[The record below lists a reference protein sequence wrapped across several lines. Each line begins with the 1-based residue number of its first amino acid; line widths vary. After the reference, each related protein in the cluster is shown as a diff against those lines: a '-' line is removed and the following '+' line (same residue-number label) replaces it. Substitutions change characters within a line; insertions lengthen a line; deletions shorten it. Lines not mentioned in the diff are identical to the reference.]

1 MTSTIYSVTLWGIDA
16 FPVQIEVDVAPGLPQ
31 MILVGLP
38 DQAVKESKERVKAA
52 IKNSG
57 FPFPSKKI
65 IVNLA
70 PADMKKEGPC
80 FDLPIAIG
88 ILASLGHIHPEKIR
102 DFAFLGELALDG
114 RLRKT
119 KGIVPAMLG
128 IGETHRRLIVPSEN
142 EAEAGVL
149 PDAPVLLAKNLSEVV
164 KFLNEGAPLQ
174 APADSRKGPE
184 AGASAVYPFDFQ
196 EVKGQRQ
203 AKRALE
209 VAVSGAHNILMVGP
223 PGSGKSMLARR
234 LPGILPEPSP
244 EEILEIM
251 KIHSAA
257 DAPGMG
263 RSPMNRRPFRSPHHT
278 ISPAGLAGGGPFPR
292 PGEIT
297 LAHHGVLF
305 LDELSEFRKD
315 ALEILRAP
323 MEDGKLVISR
333 ARASLTFPARFMLVT
348 AMNPCKCGFLG
359 DSRKACRC
367 SLSQILAYRA
377 KISGPLLD
385 RIDLHVEVPAVKFRE
400 LNETLPAESSE
411 TLRLRI
417 QRARDIQ
424 KERFESEKIAT
435 NSAMGEK
442 EIKRY
447 CHPTPAALKLLEAAM
462 EDLEFSARAYS
473 RILKIA
479 RTVAD
484 LDNSE
489 QIQSHH
495 IAEAIQY
502 RSLDRQWY
510 G

>member
-16 FPVQIEVDVAPGLPQ
+16 FPVQIEVDVTSGLPQ

-38 DQAVKESKERVKAA
+38 DQAVKESKERVRAA

-65 IVNLA
+65 IINLA

-88 ILASLGHIHPEKIR
+88 ILASLGHIHSEKIR
-102 DFAFLGELALDG
+102 DYAFLGELALDG

-119 KGIVPAMLG
+119 KGIIPAMLG
-128 IGETHRRLIVPSEN
+128 VRETHRQLIAPLEN

-149 PDAPVLLAKNLSEVV
+149 SDAPLLLAKNLSEVV
-164 KFLNEGAPLQ
+164 RFLNEGAPLKSPTT
-174 APADSRKGPE
+174 ARKDSE
-184 AGASAVYPFDFQ
+184 AVSSILYPFDFQ

-234 LPGILPEPSP
+234 LPGILPDLSQ

-251 KIHSAA
+251 KIHSAVDSLVA
-257 DAPGMG
+257 ERRPI
-263 RSPMNRRPFRSPHHT
+263 NRRPFRSPHHT
-278 ISPAGLAGGGPFPR
+278 ISPAGLAGGGTFPK

-315 ALEILRAP
+315 ALEVLRAP

-333 ARASLTFPARFMLVT
+333 ARASIAFPARFMLVT

-359 DSRKACRC
+359 DTRRACRC

-385 RIDLHVEVPAVKFRE
+385 RIDLHIEVPAVKFKE
-400 LNETLPAESSE
+400 LTETRPAENSE
-411 TLRLRI
+411 AIRLRI

-424 KERFESEKIAT
+424 KERFKAEKIIT
-435 NSAMGEK
+435 NSEMGEK
-442 EIKRY
+442 EIKKH
-447 CHPTPAALKLLEAAM
+447 CHPSPAALKLLETA
-462 EDLEFSARAYS
+462 LEELGLSARAYS
-473 RILKIA
+473 RILKVG
-479 RTVAD
+479 RTLAD
-484 LDNSE
+484 LSE
-489 QIQSHH
+489 SEKILEEHL
-495 IAEAIQY
+495 AEAIQY
-502 RSLDRQWY
+502 RLLDRQS

>member
-1 MTSTIYSVTLWGIDA
+1 MTSTIYSVSLWGIDA

-88 ILASLGHIHPEKIR
+88 ILASLGHVHPERIR

-119 KGIVPAMLG
+119 KGIVPALLG
-128 IGETHRRLIVPSEN
+128 IRETHRRLIAPLEN
-142 EAEAGVL
+142 ETEAGVL
-149 PDAPVLLAKNLSEVV
+149 PDSPVLLAKNLSEVV

-174 APADSRKGPE
+174 DAAASRKDPE
-184 AGASAVYPFDFQ
+184 TVSSAAYPFDFQ

-257 DAPGMG
+257 DAPGME
-263 RSPMNRRPFRSPHHT
+263 RRLMNRRPFRSPHHT

-315 ALEILRAP
+315 TLEILRAP

-400 LNETLPAESSE
+400 LSETLPAESSE

-417 QRARDIQ
+417 QRVRNIQ
-424 KERFESEKIAT
+424 KERFKAEKITA
-435 NSAMGEK
+435 NSEMGGK
-442 EIKRY
+442 EIKKY
-447 CHPTPAALKLLEAAM
+447 CHASPAALKLLETAM
-462 EDLEFSARAYS
+462 EDFGFSARAYS
-473 RILKIA
+473 RILKVGRTIA
-479 RTVAD
+479 D
-484 LDNSE
+484 ISE
-489 QIQSHH
+489 SEKILEEHL
-495 IAEAIQY
+495 AEAIQY
-502 RSLDRQWY
+502 RLLDRQAV
-510 G
+510 